1 MDKIYRKIFCGTLL
15 GYVQL
20 HLCPGRSSS
29 LCQVHPIHNLELLP
43 ASTCVY
49 YMCQHVCILHMLAH
63 VYTTRASTCIYY
75 TCQHVCIVHVLA
87 RVFITC
93 ARLLFKNM
101 HPGLISMMICAGIL
115 IIKINSNIASGRLGG
130 RGEGI
135 ILTVWPHPYDPLQ
148 SSSISR
154 VMMMQLMITL
164 LLEYS
169 LPSSTTQFRKVWT
182 ILPRYHDFLCFAD
195 SFLKWP
201 LKFKALGG

>member
-29 LCQVHPIHNLELLP
+29 LCQVHPIHNLKLLP

-49 YMCQHVCILHMLAH
+49 YMCQHVCILHVLAH
-63 VYTTRASTCIYY
+63 VFTTRASTCIYY

-101 HPGLISMMICAGIL
+101 RPGGWPAQKSGPNGLLDFQSYIIEYAKGVDLLRRILKEKFLNHIFCPCSNHPDQYCLASP
-115 IIKINSNIASGRLGG
+115 INFLADYSQR
-130 RGEGI
+130 
-135 ILTVWPHPYDPLQ
+135 ILTGCEEDP
-148 SSSISR
+148 
-154 VMMMQLMITL
+154 
-164 LLEYS
+164 
-169 LPSSTTQFRKVWT
+169 F
-182 ILPRYHDFLCFAD
+182 
-195 SFLKWP
+195 
-201 LKFKALGG
+201 

>member
-101 HPGLISMMICAGIL
+101 RPGQVLETLPCLKKGEICFAQKCIVFVL
-115 IIKINSNIASGRLGG
+115 
-130 RGEGI
+130 
-135 ILTVWPHPYDPLQ
+135 LQ
-148 SSSISR
+148 SDR
-154 VMMMQLMITL
+154 V
-164 LLEYS
+164 EKV
-169 LPSSTTQFRKVWT
+169 RK
-182 ILPRYHDFLCFAD
+182 
-195 SFLKWP
+195 
-201 LKFKALGG
+201 